1 MAAIRSLKNRK
12 APGQDILSAELFK
25 TDPEFAAQVLQPLF
39 AAISYGRRNCYQK
52 TGQKASLWR
61 SWRKEPWATATTG
74 EASPYCQCQA
84 RSCQDHH
91 QVNFGG
97 SRLATAKQA
106 SRFLKRKRGIDQI
119 FSLRNITEQ
128 CTEWPRQLNINFVDF
143 EKVFDSIHQDSLWH
157 ILRAYGIPQQI
168 VHVIQSF
175 YNNFTSRVGNSK
187 SSFEVKTGVRQ
198 GCWMLALFFNIVID
212 WVMWWTTEDQ
222 PCGIRWTFFSPLEDL
237 YFAYNLAL
245 ASHTHQHM

>member
-1 MAAIRSLKNRK
+1 MRTALAQGYSRQIQSLQHKFFRH
-12 APGQDILSAELFK
+12 S
-25 TDPEFAAQVLQPLF
+25 LQP
-39 AAISYGRRNCYQK
+39 YGRRNHYQK

-61 SWRKEPWATATTG
+61 SWRKDPWVTATTG

-97 SRLATAKQA
+97 SRLVTEKQA
-106 SRFLKRKRGIDQI
+106 SRFFKRKRRIDQI
-119 FSLRNITEQ
+119 FSVRNITEQ

-175 YNNFTSRVGNSK
+175 YNNFTSRVGNNK
-187 SSFEVKTGVRQ
+187 SIFEVETGVRQ
-198 GCWMLALFFNIVID
+198 GCSKLALLFNIVID
-212 WVMWWTTEDQ
+212 WVMRRTTENQ
-222 PCGIRWTFFSPLEDL
+222 PCGIRCAFFSPLEDL
-237 YFAYNLAL
+237 DFTYNLAL
-245 ASHTHQHM
+245 VSHTHQHM